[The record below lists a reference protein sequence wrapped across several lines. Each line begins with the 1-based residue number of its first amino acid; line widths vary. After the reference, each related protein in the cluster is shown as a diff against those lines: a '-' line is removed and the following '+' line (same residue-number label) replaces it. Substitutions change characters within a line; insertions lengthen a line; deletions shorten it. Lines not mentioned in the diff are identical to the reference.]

1 MRCRAAVT
9 LLELTAVLSIAG
21 ILFAVATPRFVAM
34 RDAAAVHA
42 AVSDAGSAFSLA
54 RQTAIARRAPVA
66 VVIDTASGN
75 LLVRSAAGPVVTR
88 SLRRAYSVGVGANR
102 DSVVYD
108 AKGLGY
114 GISNLTLTVRRGS
127 FVDTLTMSRLG
138 RLRY

>member
-1 MRCRAAVT
+1 MT
-9 LLELTAVLSIAG
+9 LLELTVVLSVAG
-21 ILFAVATPRFVAM
+21 ILFAVAAPRFVAM
-34 RDAAAVHA
+34 RDAASVHA
-42 AVSDAGSAFSLA
+42 AVSDASTAFSLA

-66 VVIDTASGN
+66 VVIDSTSGD
-75 LLVRSAAGPVVTR
+75 LIVRSVAGRMLTR
-88 SLRRAYSVGVGANR
+88 SLRRAYSVSLGANR

-114 GISNLTLTVRRGS
+114 GASNLTLTLRRGS